1 MSLGVET
8 LMLISVLVTSGSM
21 TMPIEATRQ
30 TQKASR
36 TTVAPSGAPL
46 WSRHQ
51 TRERPYFSWI
61 LSNQGHFFTSA
72 FFRTVEAEAGTTV
85 MATIREAIRQ

>member
-1 MSLGVET
+1 
-8 LMLISVLVTSGSM
+8 MLISVLVTSGSM
-21 TMPIEATRQ
+21 TMPMEATRQ

-36 TTVAPSGAPL
+36 TTVAPRGAAL
-46 WSRHQ
+46 WSRHHS
-51 TRERPYFSWI
+51 RVRPYLSCS
-61 LSNQGHFFTSA
+61 LSNQGHFLTSA